1 MIRQLIPLY
10 QDKWRFVVLYGGR
23 ASGKSWGIAAAL
35 IYFANKSDCRI
46 LCVRE
51 IQNSIRDSS
60 YQLLLDTI
68 ARMGLSQRFVYT
80 RDAIICKSTGS
91 RFIFRGLSNNPSL
104 KSLEGV
110 NYCWVEEAQ
119 TVSEDS
125 WLTLIPTIRSKG
137 SRIFISFNPDRPDD
151 PTYKR
156 FVLSP
161 PPRCSTQK
169 LNYEDNPYFKGTAL
183 EEEMEYMKRVDY
195 EAYLHIW
202 EGQPRTNSDA
212 QIFRGKYRVESFPDD
227 LWKRADRL
235 FFGADFGFSKD
246 PSTLLRCFMLNR
258 NLYIDYEAYGHGVE
272 IDELGSLYRNSVPE
286 CDQWPIICD
295 SARPETI
302 SYLRNRL
309 GFNARAAKKWQGS
322 IEDGIAY
329 LRSFEAIVIHPR
341 CRHTAEEFSLYSYKV
356 DKRTGDVLNIVEDK
370 WNHCIDSVRY
380 ALDGYI
386 THQSIAL
393 WERIGKKNDF

>member
-1 MIRQLIPLY
+1 MTESPPTSINLE
-10 QDKWRFVVLYGGR
+10 R
-23 ASGKSWGIAAAL
+23 AAHKKL
-35 IYFANKSDCRI
+35 HT
-46 LCVRE
+46 L
-51 IQNSIRDSS
+51 
-60 YQLLLDTI
+60 
-68 ARMGLSQRFVYT
+68 VYT

-195 EAYLHIW
+195 EA
-202 EGQPRTNSDA
+202 
-212 QIFRGKYRVESFPDD
+212 V
-227 LWKRADRL
+227 
-235 FFGADFGFSKD
+235 
-246 PSTLLRCFMLNR
+246 
-258 NLYIDYEAYGHGVE
+258 
-272 IDELGSLYRNSVPE
+272 SV
-286 CDQWPIICD
+286 
-295 SARPETI
+295 
-302 SYLRNRL
+302 
-309 GFNARAAKKWQGS
+309 K
-322 IEDGIAY
+322 
-329 LRSFEAIVIHPR
+329 
-341 CRHTAEEFSLYSYKV
+341 
-356 DKRTGDVLNIVEDK
+356 
-370 WNHCIDSVRY
+370 
-380 ALDGYI
+380 
-386 THQSIAL
+386 
-393 WERIGKKNDF
+393 

>member
-10 QDKWRFVVLYGGR
+10 QPKWRFVALYGGR

-35 IYFANKSDCRI
+35 VYFANKSNCRI

-68 ARMGLSQRFVYT
+68 DRMGLAARFSFT
-80 RDAIICKSTGS
+80 RDSIVNLATGS

-119 TVSEDS
+119 TVTEES
-125 WLTLIPTIRSKG
+125 WLTLIPTIRAKG
-137 SRIFISFNPDRPDD
+137 SRIFVSFNPDRPDD

-156 FVLSP
+156 FVLNP
-161 PPRCSTQK
+161 PPRCATQK
-169 LNYEDNPYFKGTAL
+169 LNYSDNPYFKGTAL
-183 EEEMEYMKRVDY
+183 EEEMRYMQKVDY

-212 QIFRGKYRVESFPDD
+212 QIFRGKFKVESFPDD
-227 LWKRADRL
+227 LYKKAERL
-235 FFGADFGFSKD
+235 FYGADFGFSKD
-246 PSTLLRCFMLNR
+246 PSTLVRCFMYGK
-258 NLYIDYEAYGHGVE
+258 NLYIDHEAYGHGVE
-272 IDELGSLYRNSVPE
+272 IDELASLYRNSVPD
-286 CDQWPIICD
+286 CDKWPILCD

-302 SYLRNRL
+302 SYIRNRE

-329 LRSFEAIVIHPR
+329 LRSFETIYIHPR

-356 DKRTGDVLNIVEDK
+356 DKRTGDILNIVEDK
-370 WNHCIDSVRY
+370 FNHCVDALRY
-380 ALDGYI
+380 SLDGYI
-386 THQSIAL
+386 THQSVAL
-393 WERIGKKNDF
+393 WAKIGNDE